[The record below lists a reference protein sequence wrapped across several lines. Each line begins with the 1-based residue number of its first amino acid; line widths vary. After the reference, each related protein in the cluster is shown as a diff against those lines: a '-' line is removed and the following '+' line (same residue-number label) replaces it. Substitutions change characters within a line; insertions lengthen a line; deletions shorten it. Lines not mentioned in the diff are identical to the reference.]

1 MTTIVKGH
9 GERIDSETT
18 FVPEGTILKFD
29 SGFDVDLNSIVS
41 LVALLNGA
49 VAPPVETVV
58 GRREV
63 HNYTVYTQDDEYLAR
78 WLALGGKSGVPIK
91 WVGTDIPDQTRLCA
105 APGICD
111 ELGLHA
117 CNGVLGR
124 VKDTEIV
131 ILACRGVEGQV
142 ALMEHRYGT
151 DASHPLHEVV
161 SDLKNYENELYKL
174 RGPIQ
179 LALSHRQTSCPK
191 PRGPISQQLH
201 LPLLATSPV
210 PQESGRDG

>member
-18 FVPEGTILKFD
+18 FVPEGTILKFYA
-29 SGFDVDLNSIVS
+29 GFDVDLNSIVS
-41 LVALLNGA
+41 LVALLDGA

-131 ILACRGVEGQV
+131 ILACRGVQGQI
-142 ALMEHRYGT
+142 APMEHRYGT

-161 SDLKNYENELYKL
+161 SDLKNYENEFYEIGED
-174 RGPIQ
+174 R
-179 LALSHRQTSCPK
+179 SSSR
-191 PRGPISQQLH
+191 
-201 LPLLATSPV
+201 
-210 PQESGRDG
+210 